1 VGIDP
6 QSPKALYLQI
16 VEDIQTKILTG
27 QFKTGDLLGSH
38 NQLAREY
45 QVSLITIKRALNELL
60 REGWLYSRVGK
71 GTYVSRTGS
80 SNRSND
86 ADTIGFV
93 LTDFKNPFFTML
105 MHNIER
111 ETFQNGYNLL
121 FSCSSESIEKEENQI
136 QHFRNLGVQG
146 LIIASTEH
154 VNEATPAIRQ
164 LHEENFPYVMV
175 SYVADSDIYYVGT
188 DHEKGAYD
196 ATSHLIQLGYR
207 RIGYLNGEP
216 GNRLGEVRKQGFG
229 RALTENGLSVSEN
242 YLFSFPYK
250 RKDYESGYAVGLSF
264 GAMPG
269 RPEALFAFNDFSALG
284 FQHAVLEQGLKIPE
298 DVAVVGFDDIRDDL
312 RAQVPLT
319 TVHQPV
325 EKIGQHTVNTL
336 IKRIHRK
343 PVRVQTILEPHLVVR
358 VSCGSQIKS
367 KVKSEK
373 CSDK

>member
-1 VGIDP
+1 MRIDP
-6 QSPKALYLQI
+6 QSPKAFYLQI
-16 VEDIQTKILTG
+16 VEDIKTRILTG

-71 GTYVSRTGS
+71 GTYVSQTAY
-80 SNRSND
+80 SNRSNGTG
-86 ADTIGFV
+86 TIGFV

-111 ETFQNGYNLL
+111 ETSRNGYNLL

-154 VNEATPAIRQ
+154 VNEVTPAIRQ

-188 DHEKGAYD
+188 DHEKGAYE
-196 ATSHLIQLGYR
+196 AVSHLIHLGYR
-207 RIGYLNGEP
+207 KIGYLNAEP
-216 GNRLGEVRKQGFG
+216 GNRLGEVRKQGFIH
-229 RALTENGLSVSEN
+229 ALGENGFSVSEN
-242 YLFSFPYK
+242 HVFAFPYK
-250 RKDYESGYAVGLSF
+250 RKDYESGYAIGCSF
-264 GAMPG
+264 GAMSN
-269 RPEALFAFNDFSALG
+269 RPEALFVFNDFSALG
-284 FQHAVLEQGLKIPE
+284 FQHAVLEQGLRIPE

-325 EKIGQHTVNTL
+325 EEIGQHTVNTL
-336 IKRIHRK
+336 IKRIKRETV
-343 PVRVQTILEPHLVVR
+343 PVRTILEPHLVIR

-367 KVKSEK
+367 KVKLER
-373 CSDK
+373 